1 VNVTY
6 GSYLKVPELL
16 ALQQPLSRHPA
27 TGAPEHD
34 ETLFII
40 IHQVYE
46 LWFRQQLHE
55 GDHLARC
62 LVEGRAQE
70 ACATLKRMLTI
81 LKTMVQQIDV
91 LETMTPVSFLSF
103 RSFLANSSGF
113 QSAQFR
119 EFEFLLGNKNPRVLA
134 HNPEG
139 SAERYAIEQRYG
151 QPTLYDAFARF
162 VAGRGH
168 AVPAA
173 LLARDVE
180 QPPQEWPEFQE
191 TLLDIYH
198 KHPVDRTVCELL
210 VDLDEGVQEWRYR
223 HVKMVERTIGFKQGT
238 GGSPGAAYLRS
249 TLFNPLFPDLWAIRT
264 RL

>member
-1 VNVTY
+1 MNITY
-6 GSYLKVPELL
+6 ASYLKIPELL
-16 ALQQPLSRHPA
+16 ALQVPVSKDA
-27 TGAPEHD
+27 NGIPEHD

-46 LWFRQQLHE
+46 LWFKQQLHE
-55 GDHLARC
+55 ARLVARSLRAGDA
-62 LVEGRAQE
+62 VQASS
-70 ACATLKRMLTI
+70 TLKRMLTI

-119 EFEFLLGNKNPRVLA
+119 EFEFVLGNKNPRVLQ

-139 SAERYAIEQRYG
+139 TPEHAVILAQFAE
-151 QPTLYDAFARF
+151 PTLYDAFACF
-162 VAGRGH
+162 LAKLGH
-168 AVPAA
+168 AVPQE
-173 LLARDVE
+173 LLDRDVT
-180 QPPQEWPEFQE
+180 QPPQEWPAMQDLLL
-191 TLLDIYH
+191 TLYH
-198 KHPVDRTVCELL
+198 GNPVERQVCELL
-210 VDLDEGVQEWRYR
+210 VDLDEGIQEWRYR